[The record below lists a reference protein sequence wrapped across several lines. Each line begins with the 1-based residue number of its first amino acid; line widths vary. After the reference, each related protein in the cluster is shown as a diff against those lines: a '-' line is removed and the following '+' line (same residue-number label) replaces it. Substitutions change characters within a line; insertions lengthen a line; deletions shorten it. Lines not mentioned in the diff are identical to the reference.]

1 MESSTDKPNLA
12 SVRDE
17 SIAAN
22 IGYGSPQA
30 TEEEIEAAAR
40 AAHAHEFIVN
50 LANRYQT
57 RIGER
62 GQTLSGGQRQRIA
75 IARAILKN
83 SPILILDEATSSLDA
98 ESELLVQDA
107 LQTLMR
113 NRTCF
118 VIAHRLSTVR
128 RADQIIVLEKGRI
141 VETGKH
147 DDLLATP
154 GSVYSKL
161 YSLQAIETPRPGH
174 VRPHPTIQ

>member
-1 MESSTDKPNLA
+1 VLFDETIA
-12 SVRDE
+12 SN
-17 SIAAN
+17 IA
-22 IGYGSPQA
+22 YGTPGVSA
-30 TEEEIEAAAR
+30 DEIEAAAR
-40 AAHAHEFIVN
+40 AAHAHDFIGN
-50 LANRYQT
+50 LSAGYET

-83 SPILILDEATSSLDA
+83 APILILDEATSALDA

-113 NRTCF
+113 NRTSF

-141 VETGKH
+141 VEVGRH
-147 DDLLATP
+147 DELLASP

-161 YSLQAIETPRPGH
+161 YALQSFEGRRPGQ